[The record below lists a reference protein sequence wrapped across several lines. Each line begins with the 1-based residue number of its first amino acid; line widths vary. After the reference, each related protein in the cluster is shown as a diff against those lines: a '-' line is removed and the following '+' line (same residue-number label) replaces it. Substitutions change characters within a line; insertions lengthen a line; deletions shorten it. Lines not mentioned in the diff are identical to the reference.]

1 MKVTSLNSN
10 PNSNRRLITGLIRG
24 GIVAAA
30 VVALSSC
37 AGGSDSSDAPTDS
50 ASDTTIAA
58 SKGSAPGSV
67 GVSTSIAI
75 PDSIAPSG
83 PDQALMAQ
91 LSDALVG
98 GTTIPEIEV
107 SDGLTLTD
115 VSVSRDSDGTIA
127 AAGTANIGSAGLQL
141 TMSASFTDENNWSLE
156 TSGAGLPTWEPEQIS
171 GLSVDPNSIAGSISS
186 SDGVVTWDLNGST
199 LTWTPDGVMA
209 LRAQFGIGTTC
220 PFEDSSKC
228 PEGETFLKLIDA
240 QMVMPGVTLEDG
252 SPLTVAA
259 VGGIATSGDW
269 ARLEASTADLTF
281 EGNGVTDPKMT
292 IWYGERNDSF
302 DPNLEMPDLSS
313 LSEGLNVEFCG
324 GFSISI
330 PKVANKSTSGCVNW
344 SPAGFAMGQLG
355 GGSSM
360 SGTMPNTDFGSGN
373 ANGSANIMG
382 VGFTNLASS
391 ALTKLP
397 SPEFVFDSVA
407 TALKSKTFVLGG
419 VGSLPGTVGKAIGVN
434 TDGLTSLEF
443 DITGSFSS
451 TSLSAKGAVDV
462 NIAFGAEP
470 LKMTLTELS
479 ASIDLSSQGFAF
491 TLGTT
496 ADATFGYSS
505 SGGTTVAKMNI
516 ALTAVADP
524 IPGMALVASAQG
536 TSSSLT
542 SDGQPT
548 NPAEA
553 RYLWT
558 NAFGINGYNLWNLS
572 AQIGFI
578 SGSPALGYA
587 STGYINPLDSSMRKI
602 VDCGG
607 SCNTNDYLRS
617 NLILNV
623 SLTEPCLA
631 WGFDGSATNTA
642 ISLSGGVAKTTVFK
656 IGVAPNGCTVGSGDT
671 AVTLPKLFFGFQ
683 FVTDIKGTEVEVIT
697 TTSEDGL
704 YAKYEVSNFRLG
716 PVNYK
721 NVLFEFEIETNG
733 SSSTTFAADMETSAG
748 VFQVE
753 SSLVVNT
760 PVIGPKTFNQHLY
773 AYINASSGNWNWNG
787 KSTTANSSQGI
798 RAGDP
803 AFEVKELIID
813 QSIVG
818 ADKNIAVSL
827 NFSGSIEFRGRSAET
842 VGSLKID
849 NNALKEVHFEFD
861 YTKKGYGG
869 KTVTATFY
877 LDWSSSDGI
886 FDGRVDTRYT
896 RDLSYKYGTYT
907 YKRGVSVKT
916 YIQLTINTR
925 SGAATFKLGGDFDA
939 TNISGGI
946 DCAFSTTSAADTSC
960 KGTVTFYK
968 KDLFKKTFD
977 WSGL

>member
-1 MKVTSLNSN
+1 MTAL
-10 PNSNRRLITGLIRG
+10 LRG
-24 GIVAAA
+24 GMVTAV

-37 AGGSDSSDAPTDS
+37 AGGSDSSDATDDV

-58 SKGSAPGSV
+58 SKGSV
-67 GVSTSIAI
+67 GASTSIAI
-75 PDSIAPSG
+75 PDSIAPAG

-115 VSVSRDSDGTIA
+115 VSVSRESDGTIA
-127 AAGTANIGSAGLQL
+127 AAGTANIGSGGLQL
-141 TMSASFTDENNWSLE
+141 TMSASFTDEDNWSLE
-156 TSGAGLPTWEPEQIS
+156 ASGAGLPAWEPEEIS
-171 GLSVDPNSIAGSISS
+171 GLSVDPNTISGTISS
-186 SDGVVTWDLNGST
+186 ADGQVTWDLNGST
-199 LTWTPDGVMA
+199 LTWTPDGVMV
-209 LRAQFGIGTTC
+209 LRAQFGVGTTC
-220 PFEDSSKC
+220 PFEDTSKC
-228 PEGETFLKLIDA
+228 PEGETFLKLVDA
-240 QMVMPGVTLEDG
+240 QMIMPGVTTENGD
-252 SPLTVAA
+252 PLTVAA
-259 VGGIATSGDW
+259 VGGIATSGEW

-281 EGNGVTDPKMT
+281 EGNGVTNPTMT

-313 LSEGLNVEFCG
+313 LSQDLNVEFCG

-330 PKVANKSTSGCVNW
+330 PKVVNKSTSGCVNW
-344 SPAGFAMGQLG
+344 SPVGFAMGQLG
-355 GGSSM
+355 GGSTM
-360 SGTMPNTDFGSGN
+360 SGSMPDTDFGSGDLS
-373 ANGSANIMG
+373 GSTNIMG

-391 ALTKLP
+391 ALTSLP

-419 VGSLPGTVGKAIGVN
+419 VASLPGTVGDAIGID
-434 TDGLTSLEF
+434 TSGLTNLNF
-443 DITGSFSS
+443 DVTGSFSS
-451 TSLSAKGAVDV
+451 TALQATGSVPV
-462 NIAFGAEP
+462 NIAFGSEP

-479 ASIDLSSQGFAF
+479 ASIDLSAKGFSF

-524 IPGMALVASAQG
+524 VPGLALVASAQG

-542 SDGQPT
+542 PEGQPT
-548 NPAEA
+548 NPAAA

-558 NAFGINGYNLWNLS
+558 NAFGIKGYNLWNLS

-578 SGSPALGYA
+578 GGSPALGYS
-587 STGYINPLDSSMRKI
+587 STGYINPLNSSMRKI

-607 SCNTNDYLRS
+607 PCKTSDYLRS

-631 WGFDGSATNTA
+631 WGFDGSATDTA
-642 ISLSGGVAKTTVFK
+642 LSLSGGVAKTKVFK
-656 IGVAPNGCTVGSGDT
+656 IGVAPNGCTVGTGAT

-683 FVTDIKGTEVEVIT
+683 FVTDIKGTDVEVIT
-697 TTSEDGL
+697 TTSENGL

-721 NVLFEFEIETNG
+721 NVLFEFEIATNG
-733 SSSTTFAADMETSAG
+733 SSSTTFAADMETTAG

-753 SSLVVNT
+753 SSLVVTT
-760 PVIGPKTFNQHLY
+760 PVIGPKSFNQHLY

-787 KSTTANSSQGI
+787 KSTSANTSQGI

-803 AFEVKELIID
+803 AFEVKELTID

-818 ADKNIAVSL
+818 ADKNVAVNL
-827 NFSGSIEFRGRSAET
+827 AFSGSIEFRGRSAAT
-842 VGSLKID
+842 VGRLVMD
-849 NNALKEVHFEFD
+849 NNTLKEVHFEFD
-861 YTKKGYGG
+861 YTKKGWSGA
-869 KTVTATFY
+869 TATATFY

-896 RDLSYKYGTYT
+896 RNLSYKYGTYT

-939 TNISGGI
+939 TNISGGV
-946 DCAFSTTSAADTSC
+946 DCVFSSTSMADTSC

>member
-1 MKVTSLNSN
+1 MNLTPLS
-10 PNSNRRLITGLIRG
+10 SNRRLMTALLRG
-24 GIVAAA
+24 GIVTAV

-37 AGGSDSSDAPTDS
+37 AGGSDSSDATDDA

-58 SKGSAPGSV
+58 SKGSV
-67 GVSTSIAI
+67 GASTSIAV
-75 PDSIAPSG
+75 PDSIAPTG

-115 VSVSRDSDGTIA
+115 VSVSRESDGTIA
-127 AAGTANIGSAGLQL
+127 AAGTANIGSGGLQL
-141 TMSASFTDENNWSLE
+141 TMSASFADEDNWSLE
-156 TSGAGLPTWEPEQIS
+156 ASGAGLPAWEPEEIS
-171 GLSVDPNSIAGSISS
+171 GLSVDPNSIAGTISR
-186 SDGVVTWDLNGST
+186 SDGEITWDLNGST
-199 LTWTPDGVMA
+199 LTWTPDGVMV
-209 LRAQFGIGTTC
+209 LRAQFGVGTTC
-220 PFEDSSKC
+220 PFEDASKC
-228 PEGETFLKLIDA
+228 PEGETFLKLVDA
-240 QMVMPGVTLEDG
+240 QMIMPGVTTEDG
-252 SPLTVAA
+252 EPLTVAA
-259 VGGIATSGDW
+259 VGGIATSGEW

-281 EGNGVTDPKMT
+281 EGNGVTNPTMT
-292 IWYGERNDSF
+292 IWHGERNDSF

-313 LSEGLNVEFCG
+313 LSQDLNVEFCG

-330 PKVANKSTSGCVNW
+330 PKVVNKSTSGCVNW
-344 SPAGFAMGQLG
+344 SPVGFAMGQLG

-360 SGTMPNTDFGSGN
+360 SGSMPDTDFGSGDLS
-373 ANGSANIMG
+373 GSTNIMG

-391 ALTKLP
+391 ALTSLP

-419 VGSLPGTVGKAIGVN
+419 VASLPGTVGQAIGVN
-434 TDGLTSLEF
+434 TDGLTNLNF
-443 DITGSFSS
+443 DVTGSFSS
-451 TSLSAKGAVDV
+451 TSLQATGSVPV
-462 NIAFGAEP
+462 NLAFGAEP
-470 LKMTLTELS
+470 LKMTLTRLN
-479 ASIDLSSQGFAF
+479 ASIDLSSKGFSF
-491 TLGTT
+491 SLGTT

-505 SGGTTVAKMNI
+505 SGGTTAATMNI

-524 IPGMALVASAQG
+524 VPGLALVASAQG

-542 SDGQPT
+542 SDGQPS
-548 NPAEA
+548 NPAAA

-578 SGSPALGYA
+578 GGSPALGYS
-587 STGYINPLDSSMRKI
+587 STGYINPLNSSMRKI

-607 SCNTNDYLRS
+607 PCKTSDYLRS

-631 WGFDGSATNTA
+631 WGFDGSATDTA
-642 ISLSGGVAKTTVFK
+642 LSLSGGVAKTKVFK
-656 IGVAPNGCTVGSGDT
+656 IGVAPNGCTVGTGAT

-683 FVTDIKGTEVEVIT
+683 FVTDIKGTDVEVIT
-697 TTSEDGL
+697 TTSENGL

-721 NVLFEFEIETNG
+721 NVLFEFEIATNG
-733 SSSTTFAADMETSAG
+733 SSSTTFAADMETTAG

-753 SSLVVNT
+753 SSLVVTT
-760 PVIGPKTFNQHLY
+760 PVIGPKSFNQHLY

-787 KSTTANSSQGI
+787 KSTAANTSQGI

-803 AFEVKELIID
+803 AFEVKELTID

-818 ADKNIAVSL
+818 ADKNVAVNL
-827 NFSGSIEFRGRSAET
+827 AFSGSIEFRGRSAAT
-842 VGSLKID
+842 VGRLVMD
-849 NNALKEVHFEFD
+849 NNTLKEVHFEFD
-861 YTKKGYGG
+861 YTKKGWSGA
-869 KTVTATFY
+869 TATATFY

-896 RDLSYKYGTYT
+896 RNLSYKYGTYT

-939 TNISGGI
+939 TNISGGV
-946 DCAFSTTSAADTSC
+946 DCVFSSTSMADTSC

>member
-1 MKVTSLNSN
+1 MTAL
-10 PNSNRRLITGLIRG
+10 LRG
-24 GIVAAA
+24 GMVTAV

-37 AGGSDSSDAPTDS
+37 AGGSDSSDATDDV

-58 SKGSAPGSV
+58 SKGSV
-67 GVSTSIAI
+67 GASTSIAI
-75 PDSIAPSG
+75 PDSIAPAG
-83 PDQALMAQ
+83 PDQALLAQ
-91 LSDALVG
+91 LSEALVG

-115 VSVSRDSDGTIA
+115 VSVSRESDGTIA
-127 AAGTANIGSAGLQL
+127 AAGTANIGSGGLQL
-141 TMSASFTDENNWSLE
+141 TMSASFTDEDNWSLE
-156 TSGAGLPTWEPEQIS
+156 ASGAGLPAWEPEEIS
-171 GLSVDPNSIAGSISS
+171 GLSVDPNSIAGTISS
-186 SDGVVTWDLNGST
+186 ADGQVTWDLTGST
-199 LTWTPDGVMA
+199 LTWTPDGVMV
-209 LRAQFGIGTTC
+209 LRAQFGVGTTC
-220 PFEDSSKC
+220 PFEDTSKC
-228 PEGETFLKLIDA
+228 PEGETFLKLVDA
-240 QMVMPGVTLEDG
+240 QMIMPGVTTEDG
-252 SPLTVAA
+252 EPLTVAA
-259 VGGIATSGDW
+259 VGGIATSGEW

-281 EGNGVTDPKMT
+281 EGNGVTNPTMT

-313 LSEGLNVEFCG
+313 LSQDLNVEFCG

-330 PKVANKSTSGCVNW
+330 PKVVNKSTSGCVNW
-344 SPAGFAMGQLG
+344 SPVGFAMGQLG
-355 GGSSM
+355 GGSTM
-360 SGTMPNTDFGSGN
+360 SGSMPDTDFGSGDLS
-373 ANGSANIMG
+373 GSTNIMG

-391 ALTKLP
+391 ALTSLP

-419 VGSLPGTVGKAIGVN
+419 VASLPGTVGDAIGID
-434 TDGLTSLEF
+434 TSGLTNLNF
-443 DITGSFSS
+443 DVTGSFSS
-451 TSLSAKGAVDV
+451 TALQATGSVPV
-462 NIAFGAEP
+462 NIAFGSEP

-479 ASIDLSSQGFAF
+479 ASIDLSAKGFSF

-524 IPGMALVASAQG
+524 VPGLALVASAQG

-542 SDGQPT
+542 PEGQPT
-548 NPAEA
+548 NPAAA

-558 NAFGINGYNLWNLS
+558 NAFGIKGYNLWNLS

-578 SGSPALGYA
+578 GGSPALGYS
-587 STGYINPLDSSMRKI
+587 STGYINPLNSSMRKI

-607 SCNTNDYLRS
+607 PCKTSDYLRS

-631 WGFDGSATNTA
+631 WGFDGSATDTA
-642 ISLSGGVAKTTVFK
+642 LSLSGGVAKTKVFK
-656 IGVAPNGCTVGSGDT
+656 IGVAPNGCTVGTGAT

-683 FVTDIKGTEVEVIT
+683 FVTDIKGTDVEVIT
-697 TTSEDGL
+697 TTSENGL

-721 NVLFEFEIETNG
+721 NVLFEFEIATNG
-733 SSSTTFAADMETSAG
+733 SSSTTFAADMETTAG

-753 SSLVVNT
+753 SSLVVTT
-760 PVIGPKTFNQHLY
+760 PVIGPKSFNQHLY

-787 KSTTANSSQGI
+787 KSTSANTSQGI

-803 AFEVKELIID
+803 AFEVKELTID

-818 ADKNIAVSL
+818 ADKNVAVNL
-827 NFSGSIEFRGRSAET
+827 AFSGSIEFRGRSAAT
-842 VGSLKID
+842 VGRLVMD
-849 NNALKEVHFEFD
+849 NNTLKEVHFEFD
-861 YTKKGYGG
+861 YTKKGWSGA
-869 KTVTATFY
+869 TATATFY

-896 RDLSYKYGTYT
+896 RNLSYKYGTYT

-939 TNISGGI
+939 TNISGGV
-946 DCAFSTTSAADTSC
+946 DCVFSSTSMADTSC